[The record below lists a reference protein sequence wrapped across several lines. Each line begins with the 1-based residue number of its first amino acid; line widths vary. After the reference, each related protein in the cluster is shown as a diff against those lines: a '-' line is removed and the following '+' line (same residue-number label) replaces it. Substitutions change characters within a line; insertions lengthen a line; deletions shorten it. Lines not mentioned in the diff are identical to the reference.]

1 MKDRFSKV
9 VWQLRKKLLGHL
21 DEAEEIELRKL
32 MNERDL
38 DEVLR
43 HCRDNEFLMRRWQE
57 YQHYSSAEAYRDF
70 SQRVKPATLRR
81 TLWRSAGI
89 AASIVLI
96 AGLGW
101 WWGRPSEMPLPMV
114 TENAVIQPG
123 INKAQLKLGDG
134 SLVNVTG
141 DSMQIREKKGADIK
155 YTGGTISYEASE
167 EIQHLVYNELIVP
180 IAGECYVRLDDGTK
194 VWVNADSR
202 LKYPVKFV
210 GDERKVFLEGQAY
223 FEVAKATKPFI
234 VHTGRGEI
242 IVRGTSFD
250 IKDYKGEDMHA
261 TLVSGKIDFK
271 TGAKQIGMEPG
282 EQMVVTEDGGLE
294 KRKVNVLEYV
304 GWKEGLYL
312 FKDHRLED
320 IMNDLCR
327 WYNVSVFYQNA
338 NLRNLAFTGNL
349 KRYDNINTFME
360 VLRRTGDVKYQ
371 IKGNTIILFQ

>member
-43 HCRDNEFLMRRWQE
+43 NCRDNEFLMRRWQE
-57 YQHYSSAEAYRDF
+57 YQRYSSAEAYRDF

-96 AGLGW
+96 VGLGW
-101 WWGRPSEMPLPMV
+101 WWGRPSEMSLPIV

-210 GDERKVFLEGQAY
+210 GNERKVFLEGQAY

-349 KRYDNINTFME
+349 KRYDNINIFME

>member
-1 MKDRFSKV
+1 MRDRFSKV

-21 DEAEEIELRKL
+21 EEAEEIELRKL

-43 HCRDNEFLMRRWQE
+43 NCRDNAFLMQKWRE
-57 YQHYSSAEAYRDF
+57 YQLYSSAEAFRDF
-70 SQRVKPATLRR
+70 SHRVKPATRRR
-81 TLWRSAGI
+81 TLWRLVGI

-96 AGLGW
+96 VGLGW
-101 WWGRPSEMPLPMV
+101 WWSRPLELPLPV
-114 TENAVIQPG
+114 VAENAVIEPG
-123 INKAQLKLGDG
+123 MNKAQLKLADG
-134 SLVNVTG
+134 SLVNVWG
-141 DSMQIREKKGADIK
+141 DSMRIRDKKGADIN
-155 YTGGTISYEASE
+155 YSGGTISYKTGE
-167 EIQHLVYNELIVP
+167 EIRQLVYNELIVP
-180 IAGECYVRLDDGTK
+180 TAGECFVRLDDGTE
-194 VWVNADSR
+194 VWVNAESR

-210 GDERKVFLEGQAY
+210 GDERRVYLEGQAY
-223 FEVAKATKPFI
+223 FDVAKAAKPFI
-234 VHTGRGEI
+234 VHTRRGEI
-242 IVRGTSFD
+242 RVLGTCFDVR
-250 IKDYKGEDMHA
+250 DYSGEEMHA
-261 TLVSGKIDFK
+261 TLVSGRIDFNAG
-271 TGAKQIGMEPG
+271 TEHIALEPG
-282 EQMVVTEDGGLE
+282 EQAVVKENGGLE